1 MSARVVAVV
10 QARASSQRFPQKVL
24 ADVEGH
30 PVLVRLLRRLRGS
43 SECSALAVATSTR
56 EDDDVVA
63 DLAESEDVAVVRGP
77 LDDVLERYRL
87 AAEALDAEA
96 VVRVTGDCPLVDPHV
111 IDDVVR
117 RFRESSADYVSNVR
131 PPTFPDG
138 LDVEVISRTALDR
151 SAREAA
157 LPSEREHVTV
167 YIAEHPELFRS
178 ENVAHDPDLSRMRWT
193 VDYPDDLAF
202 VRGVFRTFRRREDV
216 FGMEEVVAALA
227 CDQRMAALMP
237 TRARNEGLARSR
249 ASEEPW
255 LDSAG

>member
-30 PVLVRLLRRLRGS
+30 PVLVRLLRRVRGS

-63 DLAESEDVAVVRGP
+63 HLAESEDVAVVRGP

-87 AAEALDAEA
+87 AAEALDTEA
-96 VVRVTGDCPLVDPHV
+96 VVRVTGDCPLVDPRV

-117 RFRESSADYVSNVR
+117 RFRETSADYVSNVR

-138 LDVEVISRTALDR
+138 LDVEVISRAALER

-157 LPSEREHVTV
+157 RPSEREHVTE
-167 YIAEHPELFRS
+167 YIAEHPELFS
-178 ENVAHDPDLSRMRWT
+178 PENVAHDPDLSDMRWT
-193 VDYPDDLAF
+193 VDYPDDLEF
-202 VRGVFRTFRRREDV
+202 VRAVFRRFREREEV
-216 FGMEEVVAALA
+216 FGMEEVIAALA
-227 CDQRMAALMP
+227 HDTELAALMP
-237 TRARNEGLARSR
+237 TRARNEGLALSQ
-249 ASEEPW
+249 AEERPR
-255 LDSAG
+255 LDSGG